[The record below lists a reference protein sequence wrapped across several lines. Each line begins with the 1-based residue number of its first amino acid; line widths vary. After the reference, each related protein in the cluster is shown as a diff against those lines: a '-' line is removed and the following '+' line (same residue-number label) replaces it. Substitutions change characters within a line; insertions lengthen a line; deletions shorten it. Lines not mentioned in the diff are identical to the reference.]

1 MKKLYFLLLTI
12 LITSIS
18 SGQIW
23 SEDFSTYTDG
33 TGIDGSVGATVTNIG
48 DYPAGVSKWTLD
60 ATSAALTAATDWAKT
75 SGGTFS
81 FRDIDGPLQWN
92 SEMIDISSA
101 TAPVSFQLTASNNAG
116 GFETSD
122 FYDVYY
128 SLDSGPFVLVSNW
141 NNLGDASHTI
151 IGETGGVD
159 WSTIEDIQISGL
171 SGNTLQIRVQA
182 VNNSGAEEF
191 FLDNV
196 IVSEGALPPSIT
208 VTAPT
213 DMNVFAPGTTSV
225 NVEWT
230 TANLVGGETFDIVVN
245 GVTTNNVTSPFAVV
259 TADGQ
264 AYNIT
269 VNLMTGA
276 TITDF
281 EGVDFS
287 VANLTTVANITALRA
302 DVTANGLGRF
312 YEITGGS
319 LVTHTDGFRNRKWI
333 QDTDISGVLIY
344 DQPGTIATTYN
355 VGDMVTGLRGTTE
368 DSNGVLRFIPT
379 SDAGMVAS
387 IGNAVTPQIVTIP
400 AFNAAPNDYESE
412 LIEVQTVTFVEG
424 DGVATFATGQ
434 NYTLRDDMMNDL
446 VKRTDFFSAD
456 YIGEIIPS
464 SQLPSVVGV
473 AGEFNGTSQIY
484 VRNLSDLTLSTPS
497 FNGQENFSVYP
508 NPTNTGFINIST
520 TSNAN
525 VTVAIYDIL
534 GKQVISKTLNNNH
547 LNVSGLKAG
556 IYILK
561 LSQNEATTTKK
572 LVIE

>member
-1 MKKLYFLLLTI
+1 MKKLYFLIFTI
-12 LITSIS
+12 LTTSIS

-23 SEDFSTYTDG
+23 SEDFNTYTDG

-48 DYPAGVSKWTLD
+48 DYPTGVSKWTLD
-60 ATSAALTAATDWAKT
+60 ATAAALTAATDWAKT
-75 SGGTFS
+75 NGGLFS
-81 FRDIDGPLQWN
+81 FRDVDGPLQWN
-92 SEMIDISSA
+92 SELIDISSA

-128 SLDSGPFVLVSNW
+128 SVDSGPFVLVSNW
-141 NNLGDASHTI
+141 NNLGDTSHTI

-159 WSTIEDIQISGL
+159 WATVEDIQISGL
-171 SGNTLQIRVQA
+171 SGNTLQIRVEA
-182 VNNSGAEEF
+182 INNSGAEEF

-196 IVSEGALPPSIT
+196 IVSEGALPPSISI
-208 VTAPT
+208 TAPADAT
-213 DMNVFAPGTTSV
+213 TYAPGTTNV
-225 NVEWT
+225 NVEWS
-230 TANLVGGETFDIVVN
+230 TANLVGGETVDITVN
-245 GVTTNNVTSPFAVV
+245 GTTTNDVTSPFSVATTDGV
-259 TADGQ
+259 T
-264 AYNIT
+264 YNVT
-269 VNLMTGA
+269 VELVNG
-276 TITDF
+276 
-281 EGVDFS
+281 GVLDSDMVSFS
-287 VANLTTVANITALRA
+287 VANLTTVADITALRA

-333 QDTDISGVLIY
+333 QDTNISGVLIY

-368 DSNGVLRFIPT
+368 ENSGVLRFIPT
-379 SDAGMVAS
+379 SDAGVVAS
-387 IGNAVTPQIVTIP
+387 TGNAVTPQIVTIS

-424 DGVATFATGQ
+424 DGTATFATGQ

-464 SQLPSVVGV
+464 SQLPSVVGI
-473 AGEFNGTSQIY
+473 AGEFNGTAQVY
-484 VRNLSDLTLSTPS
+484 VRSLSDLTLGTSS
-497 FNGQENFSVYP
+497 FNGQDNFSVYP
-508 NPTNTGFINIST
+508 NPTSTGFVNIAT
-520 TSNAN
+520 ASNAN
-525 VTVAIYDIL
+525 VNVAVYDML
-534 GKQVISKTLNNNH
+534 GKKVISTTLKNDA
-547 LNVSGLKAG
+547 LNVSNLKSG
-556 IYILK
+556 VYILK
-561 LSQNEATTTKK
+561 LSQNEATVTKK

>member
-1 MKKLYFLLLTI
+1 MKKLYFLIFTI
-12 LITSIS
+12 LTTSIS

-23 SEDFSTYTDG
+23 SEDFNTYTDG

-60 ATSAALTAATDWAKT
+60 ATAAALTAATDWAKT
-75 SGGTFS
+75 NGGLFS
-81 FRDIDGPLQWN
+81 FRDVDGPLQWN
-92 SEMIDISSA
+92 SELIDISSA

-128 SLDSGPFVLVSNW
+128 SVDSGPFVLVSNW

-159 WSTIEDIQISGL
+159 WATVEDIQISGL
-171 SGNTLQIRVQA
+171 SGNTLQIRVEA
-182 VNNSGAEEF
+182 INNSGAEEF

-196 IVSEGALPPSIT
+196 IVSEGALPPSISI
-208 VTAPT
+208 TAPADAT
-213 DMNVFAPGTTSV
+213 TYAPGTTNV
-225 NVEWT
+225 NVEWS
-230 TANLVGGETFDIVVN
+230 TANLVGGETVDITVN
-245 GVTTNNVTSPFAVV
+245 GTTTNDVTSPFSVATTDGV
-259 TADGQ
+259 T
-264 AYNIT
+264 YNVT
-269 VNLMTGA
+269 LELVNG
-276 TITDF
+276 
-281 EGVDFS
+281 GVLDSDMVSFS
-287 VANLTTVANITALRA
+287 VANLTTVADITALRA

-333 QDTDISGVLIY
+333 QDTNISGVLIY

-368 DSNGVLRFIPT
+368 ENSGVLRFIPT
-379 SDAGMVAS
+379 SDSGVVAS
-387 IGNAVTPQIVTIP
+387 TGNAVTPQIVTIS

-424 DGVATFATGQ
+424 DGTATFATGQ

-464 SQLPSVVGV
+464 SQLPSVVGI
-473 AGEFNGTSQIY
+473 AGEFNGTAQIY
-484 VRNLSDLTLSTPS
+484 VRSLSDLTLGTSS
-497 FNGQENFSVYP
+497 FNGQDNFSVYP
-508 NPTNTGFINIST
+508 NPTSTGFVNIAT
-520 TSNAN
+520 ASNAN
-525 VTVAIYDIL
+525 VNVAVYDIL
-534 GKQVISKTLNNNH
+534 GGKVISTTLKNDA
-547 LNVSGLKAG
+547 LNVSNLESGV
-556 IYILK
+556 YILK
-561 LSQNEATTTKK
+561 LSQNEATVTKK